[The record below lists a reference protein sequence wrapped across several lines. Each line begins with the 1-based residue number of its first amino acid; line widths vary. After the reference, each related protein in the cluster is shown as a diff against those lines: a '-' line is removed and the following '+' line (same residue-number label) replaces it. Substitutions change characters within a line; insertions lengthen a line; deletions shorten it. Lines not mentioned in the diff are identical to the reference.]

1 MTTKS
6 KTTFIILGTLIIGMV
21 IGALSSGMWRQKR
34 IEKFGRMRPQQQF
47 IESIENIIKPDEA
60 QRKAIEKVLE
70 KRFEHIAQIRERHE
84 QEMMAAF
91 DSLKQELNSLL
102 TEEQQKRLEENF
114 EKSSHRF
121 RDRRLDRLTDVLQL
135 TPEQRKQ
142 IEAIFRQNAPD
153 FRRFRK
159 QLPPD
164 SIPNRSDFMEQRK
177 KFEAEIEAVLT
188 PEQRKK
194 YEEFKQYQDFRFN
207 RPSRPP
213 FRKPGQKRDFEH

>member
-6 KTTFIILGTLIIGMV
+6 KTTFIILGTLIIGIV
-21 IGALSSGMWRQKR
+21 IGALASGMWREKR
-34 IEKFGRMRPQQQF
+34 IKKFSRMRPQQQF
-47 IESIENIIKPDEA
+47 VETIEEIIKPDDA

-84 QEMMAAF
+84 SEMMAVF
-91 DSLKQELNSLL
+91 DSLRQELNSLL
-102 TEEQQKRLEENF
+102 TEEQLKRLEENL

-135 TPEQRKQ
+135 TEDQRRQ
-142 IEAIFRQNAPD
+142 IEEIFRRNGPD

-159 QLPPD
+159 PPARD
-164 SIPNRSDFMEQRK
+164 SIPGRFDFMEQRK
-177 KFEAEIEAVLT
+177 KLEKEIEALLT

-194 YEEFKQYQDFRFN
+194 YEEFRKEGGYPLKSRH
-207 RPSRPP
+207 RPG
-213 FRKPGQKRDFEH
+213 FGKPGLERMFKD